1 MTKQLSLS
9 VVQCL
14 AMKKKGNE
22 KNVYNGSIY
31 SASSAGRGD
40 NVLPEHGD
48 LVYGGQRN
56 DGKRC

>member
-1 MTKQLSLS
+1 
-9 VVQCL
+9 
-14 AMKKKGNE
+14 MKKKGNE